1 MLAYNLQ
8 KVYFD
13 LEHAVNAY
21 MKRAELNNFDE
32 DEEDRDDLFYLEQ
45 EQAV

>member
-1 MLAYNLQ
+1 
-8 KVYFD
+8 
-13 LEHAVNAY
+13 
-21 MKRAELNNFDE
+21 MKQAELNNFDE

>member
-1 MLAYNLQ
+1 LCE
-8 KVYFD
+8 V
-13 LEHAVNAY
+13 EHAVNTY
-21 MKRAELNNFDE
+21 MKQAELNNFDE